1 MAAYKNADFFTQ
13 QTGPAFD
20 FLHKPGMPVPVSGIY
35 KCSGC
40 GDEIACNK
48 GDPFPPQNHHQHRDP
63 RMFIRWRLIAAAIQL
78 RATAPVFANHVRTQP
93 FLSGLTR

>member
-13 QTGPAFD
+13 HTGPAFD
-20 FLHKPGMPVPVSGIY
+20 IVHKPGERVPLSGIY
-35 KCSGC
+35 KCRGC

-63 RMFIRWRLIAAAIQL
+63 RLFIRWQLIAAAIQL
-78 RATAPVFANHVRTQP
+78 RTSVPTRRYHAPPRP
-93 FLSGLTR
+93 FLAGVGR